1 MPAGH
6 KGRKAYT
13 KRFFALLR
21 MTTEGFRQTRHVLA
35 GPTGNL
41 NYLRQLRTAP
51 FLHDISGFR
60 KIADLTI
67 QATHKR
73 RIDLLEYREGL
84 IPDTVPLV
92 VARGICAVIPIRNL
106 VGKHISLDL
115 LPAEREQR
123 PQKVNSLS
131 AK

>member
-1 MPAGH
+1 M
-6 KGRKAYT
+6 T
-13 KRFFALLR
+13 TERFRIA
-21 MTTEGFRQTRHVLA
+21 TEGFRQTRHVLA

-67 QATHKR
+67 QATHER
-73 RIDLLEYREGL
+73 RIDLLEYRKGL

-92 VARGICAVIPIRNL
+92 VARGICAVIPIRDL

-115 LPAEREQR
+115 FSAERQQWS
-123 PQKVNSLS
+123 QKVNPLS
-131 AK
+131 TK